1 MSLRMKNRDNVPA
14 TPKSWTA
21 PSGHRI
27 RWDSV
32 RETWETFVNKVM
44 SYADAN
50 SVSRPALD
58 ALEDLICRQMA
69 SWACIGSREYAANQ
83 SPPKAAP
90 NYTRTCGA
98 CGGGKRK

>member
-1 MSLRMKNRDNVPA
+1 MLRMKNRDSTPA

-44 SYADAN
+44 NYCDTN
-50 SVSRPALD
+50 SVPRPALD
-58 ALEDLICRQMA
+58 VLEDLICKQMA
-69 SWACIGSREYAANQ
+69 SWACVGAREYAANQ
-83 SPPKAAP
+83 SPPKVVA
-90 NYTRTCGA
+90 NYTRKCGS
-98 CGGGKRK
+98 CGGNKK